1 MELHMTIA
9 AIMVHV
15 DFDDHA
21 EDRIRVAAEIASR
34 FHSALIGVAGW
45 PLRRKLMVQNSVVD
59 FEPGEEGR
67 RRILAQLDQL
77 GETFRRC
84 AGANPRGVEWRSFA
98 NFPGEVIAR
107 EARAADLVVLGR
119 DLLPG
124 DAYHTFDPGS
134 VVLAA
139 GRPVLILPDE
149 TRHLQ
154 TSRVLIAWKDTREAR
169 RAVRDALPFL
179 KEAESVHIAAVSPL
193 ELEESAHQQ
202 VADVARYL
210 VHHRVA
216 VGGQIVSATAEA
228 AGHVLLR
235 FAKEQN
241 AELIVAGAYG
251 RARLSEWVFGGVTR
265 DLLMTSKIPCFFSN

>member
-21 EDRIRVAAEIASR
+21 EDRIRVAAEIAGR
-34 FHSALIGVAGW
+34 FNSVLIGVAGW
-45 PLRRKLMVQNSVVD
+45 PLRRELMVQNSVVD
-59 FEPGEEGR
+59 FEPAEEGR
-67 RRILAQLDQL
+67 RRISAQLDQL

-84 AGANPRGVEWRSFA
+84 AGTKLRGVEWRSFA
-98 NFPGEVIAR
+98 NLPSEVIAR
-107 EARAADLVVLGR
+107 EARAADLVVIGR

-124 DAYHTFDPGS
+124 DVYHTFDSGS
-134 VVLAA
+134 VILTT
-139 GRPVLILPDE
+139 GRPVLILPGE

-154 TSRVLIAWKDTREAR
+154 ASRVLIAWKDTREAR

-193 ELEESAHQQ
+193 ELEESVQEQ
-202 VADVARYL
+202 IADVARYL

-216 VGGQIVSATAEA
+216 VSGQIVTTAPEV

-235 FAKEQN
+235 FAKDQN
-241 AELIVAGAYG
+241 ADLIVAGAYG
-251 RARLSEWVFGGVTR
+251 RTRLSEWVFGGVTR
-265 DLLMTSKIPCFFSN
+265 DLLMTSGIPCLFSH

>member
-1 MELHMTIA
+1 MTIA

-21 EDRIRVAAEIASR
+21 EDRIRVAAEIAGR

-169 RAVRDALPFL
+169 HAVRDALPFL